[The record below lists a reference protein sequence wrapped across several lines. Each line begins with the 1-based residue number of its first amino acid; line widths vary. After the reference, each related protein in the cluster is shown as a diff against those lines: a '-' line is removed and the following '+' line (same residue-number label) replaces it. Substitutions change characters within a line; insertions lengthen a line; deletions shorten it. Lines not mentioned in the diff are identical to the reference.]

1 MKILAI
7 VITAAV
13 LVGTSAGARAEDVV
27 AYQAD
32 GDADAGAA
40 GARIEALDEAFGKA
54 VAQALSDLIEPDV
67 RKQSKSVLDREML
80 GHARLWITKFTV
92 TKEAVTD
99 DRKQLSVSVRVDRD
113 KVRARLGE
121 LNIATRPAGDTTA
134 PNAPPAQTVTV
145 LLRVATPDGVHATYG
160 LGAEKEVAGL
170 AALSGALRRAN
181 LVLKRAP
188 GSGPA
193 AKPDGE
199 LPLDDDLAEALAAEA
214 KADVVAIAGVT
225 VGAPVPLR
233 GLDAS
238 GVLIA
243 AHVRLVDRKTH
254 KAIGQG
260 AVVTASRGTDPG
272 VVGYAIDRAVLAA
285 TADVLPQPAEKLAQ
299 AQAFSGDDK
308 PIGEPG
314 IVLVR
319 LARSTPWTMVQS
331 EIKHLL
337 GARGVSRA
345 TLRHVSPSGWVIG
358 VTTTESIDRIAS
370 IVKKPPATDTEV
382 SVKIIGDL
390 VEATL
395 SGAP

>member
-1 MKILAI
+1 MKIFAI
-7 VITAAV
+7 VIVAAV

-40 GARIEALDEAFGKA
+40 DARIEALDEAFGKA
-54 VAQALSDLIEPDV
+54 VAQALSDLIDPDV
-67 RKQSKSVLDREML
+67 RKQNKPVLDRELL
-80 GHARLWITKFTV
+80 GHARLWVTKFTV

-121 LNIATRPAGDTTA
+121 LNIATRAAGDGAA

-193 AKPDGE
+193 AKPGGE

-214 KADVVAIAGVT
+214 KADVVAIAGIT

-358 VTTTESIDRIAS
+358 VATTESIDRIAS
-370 IVKKPPATDTEV
+370 IVKKSPATDTAV